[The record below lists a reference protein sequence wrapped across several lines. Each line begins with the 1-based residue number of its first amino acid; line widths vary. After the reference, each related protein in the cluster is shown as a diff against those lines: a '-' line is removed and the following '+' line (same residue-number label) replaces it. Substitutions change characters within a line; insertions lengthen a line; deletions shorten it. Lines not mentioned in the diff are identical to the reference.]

1 VVIQACGLLQ
11 DDFRHGFDVSTTE
24 QLSTLEFLKKKTPRG
39 RGSPWAVL
47 FYTSDWADLT
57 AL

>member
-1 VVIQACGLLQ
+1 LLQ